1 MKFFWKCCPQGKR
14 NWKSNN
20 FKHLCRLFFNR
31 NRRLFLLSKIFW
43 KFFRKSSDFGC
54 PKWSLLCNEWRGSFL
69 MMKTEAFSLVLWQ
82 LNTQVVKTLILM
94 IATLV
99 GTPKLLK
106 ISEQR
111 ELLLW
116 VSDCNRYGDDS
127 QKDNDTSLRSW
138 RSTRQRLDSYD
149 TDKQSVP

>member
-1 MKFFWKCCPQGKR
+1 
-14 NWKSNN
+14 
-20 FKHLCRLFFNR
+20 
-31 NRRLFLLSKIFW
+31 
-43 KFFRKSSDFGC
+43 
-54 PKWSLLCNEWRGSFL
+54 
-69 MMKTEAFSLVLWQ
+69 MMKTEAFSLVLCQ
-82 LNTQVVKTLILM
+82 LNTQVVKTLIEM
-94 IATLV
+94 IATLA

-106 ISEQR
+106 ITEQR

-149 TDKQSVP
+149 TDKQSVS

>member
-1 MKFFWKCCPQGKR
+1 MKFFWKCCPQRKR

-43 KFFRKSSDFGC
+43 NFFGKAAILGVQ
-54 PKWSLLCNEWRGSFL
+54 NEVFCAMSEGVNSWWW
-69 MMKTEAFSLVLWQ
+69 KTEAFSLVLWQ

-94 IATLV
+94 IATLA

-106 ISEQR
+106 ISKQR